1 MTTNIAIN
9 PNPARQSWIC
19 FLDMPKLYLKNRSL
33 DDDDIG
39 TQLAR
44 YNPARFMS
52 KHSSSLADS
61 NSSQFGIW
69 HLFSGR
75 LISITITLILVV
87 IIWLSLGQVL
97 QAGKINTCWGV
108 LLIILFAVLAMAI
121 ERSLVSMQFS
131 IEWRYRSAFLGAM
144 GVILVEFWIARGAGF
159 SLWWLILATLGAFL
173 GCILATHFNEGLWEN
188 NSPPS
193 EEITQDVYQQHQALI
208 GHPDSVPVLKR
219 AFDIMLAAVG
229 AILSFPIWLLSIFVI
244 WLEDPGP
251 LLFVKNSVGRGGMNF
266 HQYKLRTMV
275 RGAEDATGPVLAS
288 EKDERILG
296 MGYLLRKTAL
306 DELPQLLNILQG
318 EMSFV
323 GPRPQRTILVQGYLG
338 EMPEYAQRH
347 RVLPGLAG
355 LAQVAG
361 DYYLTPRQ
369 KLRFDRLYIKY
380 TSLGFDLKLIF
391 LAFMITFW
399 YRWQKDWDGRL
410 PRKLL
415 RMGGGGK

>member
-1 MTTNIAIN
+1 
-9 PNPARQSWIC
+9 
-19 FLDMPKLYLKNRSL
+19 
-33 DDDDIG
+33 
-39 TQLAR
+39 
-44 YNPARFMS
+44 MS
-52 KHSSSLADS
+52 KQSSSLADS
-61 NSSQFGIW
+61 NSSQVGIW
-69 HLFSGR
+69 QLAGGR
-75 LISITITLILVV
+75 VISVIITLLLVV
-87 IIWLSLGQVL
+87 IVWLFLGKVI
-97 QAGKINTCWGV
+97 QASQTSAWWGV
-108 LLIILFAVLAMAI
+108 LLIIFIAALAMAI
-121 ERSLVSMQFS
+121 ERSLASVSLS
-131 IEWRYRSAFLGAM
+131 IEWRYRSAFLGAI
-144 GVILVEFWIARGAGF
+144 GVILAMWVVICIALGVGF
-159 SLWWLILATLGAFL
+159 SLWLLIPTVLGSFF
-173 GCILATHFNEGLWEN
+173 GCILTTHFNEGLWEN

-193 EEITQDVYQQHQALI
+193 EEVTQEVYQQHKALI
-208 GHPDSVPVLKR
+208 GHPDAVPFLKR

-229 AILSFPIWLLSIFVI
+229 LLLSLPVWLLSIFVI

-251 LLFVKNSVGRGGMNF
+251 LIFVKNSVGRGGMNF

-275 RGAEDATGPVLAS
+275 RGAEDSTGPVLAS
-288 EKDERILG
+288 EKDDRVLG

-306 DELPQLLNILQG
+306 DELPQLLNILKS

-323 GPRPQRTILVQGYLG
+323 GPRPQRTVLVQGYLR

-369 KLRFDRLYIKY
+369 KLRFDRLYINY

-415 RMGGGGK
+415 RLGNGSQ